1 MKAVLA
7 AAALLLA
14 PLAQAER
21 ADALKPLKVVGGN
34 GTLDQVTQTVVLTGG
49 VTATRGT
56 MLLKAERAEIKEAPD
71 GYKTIVLVA
80 APGKPASF
88 RQKRDSGPEQWDEG
102 QAERIEYDER
112 TEVVKFSSNAVIRQ
126 LEGRDVMREMGG
138 EFIAYDARK
147 EVLLNLNDPSGVD
160 RPGKARASF
169 TFYPRRTASAAQ
181 PEAGKQ

>member
-21 ADALKPLKVVGGN
+21 ADALKPLKIEGGKA
-34 GTLDQVTQTVVLTGG
+34 TVDQATQTVILTGD
-49 VTATRGT
+49 VIATRGT
-56 MLLKAERAEIKEAPD
+56 MLLKAERAEIREAPD
-71 GYKTIVLVA
+71 GYKTIVLTA
-80 APGKPASF
+80 ASGKPTSF
-88 RQKRDSGPEQWDEG
+88 RQKRDSGPDQWDEG
-102 QAERIEYDER
+102 QAERMEYDER
-112 TEVVKFSSNAVIRQ
+112 TDVVKLSSNAVIRQ
-126 LEGRDVMREMGG
+126 LEGRKVIHEMGG
-138 EFIAYDARK
+138 EFISYDARK

-160 RPGKARASF
+160 RPGKGRASF